1 MLTQF
6 AVLGFELIHAL
17 LLFDD
22 LLCYVIKRVF
32 VHSSVFLSHF
42 SVNLWLSP
50 VCVFEQIQEK
60 IEPSSSITETNEF
73 ILWGDTVKCLEFM
86 YAKYMAHSA
95 EMGAP
100 YCFASRI
107 SSPSSVK
114 AGCKKP

>member
-6 AVLGFELIHAL
+6 AVLDFELIHTL

-22 LLCYVIKRVF
+22 LLCYIIKRAS

-50 VCVFEQIQEK
+50 VYVFEQTQEK

-73 ILWGDTVKCLEFM
+73 ILWGDVVKCLEFR
-86 YAKYMAHSA
+86 K
-95 EMGAP
+95 
-100 YCFASRI
+100 CQN
-107 SSPSSVK
+107 
-114 AGCKKP
+114 